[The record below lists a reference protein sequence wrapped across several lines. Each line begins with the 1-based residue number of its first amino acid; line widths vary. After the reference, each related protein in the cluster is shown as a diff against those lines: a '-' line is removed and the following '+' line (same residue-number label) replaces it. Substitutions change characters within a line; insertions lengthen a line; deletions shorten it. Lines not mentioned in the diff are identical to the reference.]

1 MIKKILLL
9 CIAVVMMAAVA
20 QAEEYIPPTFTTSTA
35 TWGDINIVGASLD
48 SEGTDYTP
56 AEYVNTV
63 AADGATDWVGNLD
76 GGNTGPTY
84 IAAPYWE
91 TTQQEPNG
99 LDPLPF
105 ALFAVDGIEPELITT
120 VTVPEGWY
128 RVFVPYTMSIYAR
141 LSDDRDFTPITGD
154 DVILGQVVP
163 VGTLVVDPWGNES
176 EVIDHT
182 QTRTNERRALIAPV
196 GYMYGTEL
204 TLRTSV
210 RNRAGSIIPS
220 DFPNTA
226 LYGIGYQAVTDVIV
240 VDQSEGQT
248 VVTEGGAAD
257 TITVTLT
264 DQPTADVTIT
274 LIPDSAAYTL
284 DDDELVFTSADWAAK
299 TVTVT
304 AADDGDGDNHSGSIA
319 ISVSSADAGYGSDVI
334 APVAVTVL
342 DDDVPAAIPGL
353 IGWWKL
359 DGNGL
364 DSSGNGNHLTMMDPY
379 SGPNEPE
386 EWSFD
391 IGVDGLALHTDKDG
405 APWFEVAPADPNFYV
420 PEDGLT
426 ISYWVLYRPY
436 SYGSGWGWHVCIG
449 TDGDSDNIVY
459 TSRMWGK
466 SSFNAVLFGDNDSG
480 CGVGDLNTPLA
491 EEPVWRHFV
500 TTWDKDEGGRCR
512 AYLDGALIDE
522 QPPWGDNAWYALRPN
537 KANLPLRIAYGGNP
551 SWRTTNTY
559 LDDVRIYDHALTA
572 YEIGSLNYE
581 VTGEFVCTEI
591 DPEDFNE
598 DCEVN
603 MLDLAQVLAKWLKC
617 NKVPAAACG
626 N

>member
-1 MIKKILLL
+1 MARKILPL
-9 CIAVVMMAAVA
+9 CVAVVMIAGVA
-20 QAEEYIPPTFTTSTA
+20 QAVEYIPPTFTTSTA
-35 TWGDINIVGASLD
+35 TWGDITIVGASLD
-48 SEGTDYTP
+48 SVGTDYTP

-76 GGNTGPTY
+76 GANTGPAY

-91 TTQQEPNG
+91 TATQEPNG

-105 ALFAVDGIEPELITT
+105 GLFATDAIEPELITT

-128 RVFVPYTMSIYAR
+128 QVFVPYCMSIYAR
-141 LSDDRDFTPITGD
+141 LSDDRDFIPITGD
-154 DVILGQVVP
+154 DVILGEVVP
-163 VGTLVVDPWGNES
+163 VGTVVMDPWGNKS

-182 QTRTNERRALIAPV
+182 QTRTNERRALIASV

-220 DFPNTA
+220 DFPQTV

-274 LIPDSAAYTL
+274 LTPDSAAYVL
-284 DDDELVFTSADWAAK
+284 SDVELVFTSADWAAK

-319 ISVSSADAGYGSDVI
+319 ISVSSADEGYGSDVI

-364 DSSGNGNHLTMMDPY
+364 DSSGYGNHLTMVD
-379 SGPNEPE
+379 EPE
-386 EWSFD
+386 PNHPDWSFD
-391 IGVDGLALHTDKDG
+391 IGVDGLALHTNKDG
-405 APWFEVAPADPNFYV
+405 APYFEVSPADPNFYV
-420 PEDGLT
+420 PEGGLT

-436 SYGSGWGWHVCIG
+436 SYGSGWGWHVAIG
-449 TDGDSDNIVY
+449 TDGDNDTLVY
-459 TSRMWGK
+459 MSRYWGK
-466 SSFNAVLFGDNDSG
+466 SSFNAVLRADNDGG

-500 TTWDKDEGGRCR
+500 TVWDKDEGGRCR
-512 AYLDGALIDE
+512 AYLDGALIDT
-522 QPPWGDNAWYALRPN
+522 QPAWGDNAWYALRPN
-537 KANLPLRIAYGGNP
+537 TTNLPLRIAYGGNP
-551 SWRTTNTY
+551 SWLTTNTWI
-559 LDDVRIYDHALTA
+559 DDVRIYDHGLTP
-572 YEIGSLNYE
+572 YEVGSLNYE

-591 DPEDFNE
+591 DPEDLNG

-603 MLDLAQVLAKWLKC
+603 MQDFALIAAKWLKC
-617 NKVPAAACG
+617 NKVPQAACG